1 MSFEAQEFE
10 GKVPAERWRVFCAVA
25 LPEEVRNRAAAHI
38 KTLREAAPKA
48 RASWPRVESLHVTL
62 KFLGELE
69 TARVDS
75 LSQAAARAAEGFE
88 KFELA
93 IEGAGAFPPRGMPR
107 VLWLGV
113 KDESGKL
120 ATLQQRLEE
129 ECAAAGFAR
138 ENRKAF
144 HPHLTIARLR
154 APANSERLAA
164 LHQELGFESAAFNVR
179 ELLVMRS
186 ELGPGGSRY
195 SEISRH
201 DLTGQ

>member
-1 MSFEAQEFE
+1 MSFEAQEPLE
-10 GKVPAERWRVFCAVA
+10 KVQAERWRVFCAVA
-25 LPEEVRNRAAAHI
+25 LPEEVRNRAAAHT
-38 KTLREAAPKA
+38 KTLREAAPKV
-48 RASWPRVESLHVTL
+48 RASWPRAESLHITL

-69 TARVDS
+69 TARIGS
-75 LSQAAARAAEGFE
+75 LSQAAARAAEGFQT
-88 KFELA
+88 FELA

-113 KDESGKL
+113 KDDSGKL

-129 ECAAAGFAR
+129 ECAAVGFAR
-138 ENRKAF
+138 ETRAF

-154 APANSERLAA
+154 APANSQRLAA
-164 LHQELGFESAAFNVR
+164 MHQEMGFERAAFNVN

-195 SEISRH
+195 TEISRH
-201 DLTGQ
+201 VF

>member
-1 MSFEAQEFE
+1 MSFKMREPEAIL
-10 GKVPAERWRVFCAVA
+10 PLERWRVFCAVA

-38 KTLREAAPKA
+38 KRLREAAPKA
-48 RASWPRVESLHVTL
+48 RASWPRAESLHITL

-69 TARVDS
+69 TARVNS
-75 LSQAAARAAEGFE
+75 LSQAAARAAEGFQ

-113 KDESGKL
+113 KDDSGKL

-138 ENRKAF
+138 ETRKAF

-154 APANSERLAA
+154 APANAQSLAT
-164 LHQELGFESAAFNVR
+164 LHQEIGFERAAFNVR
-179 ELLVMRS
+179 ELFVMRS

-195 SEISRH
+195 TEISKH
-201 DLTGQ
+201 VF

>member
-1 MSFEAQEFE
+1 MSFEAQEFQE
-10 GKVPAERWRVFCAVA
+10 MKAERWRVFCAVA
-25 LPEEVRNRAAAHI
+25 LPEEVRNRAAVHT
-38 KTLREAAPKA
+38 KTLREAAPKV
-48 RASWPRVESLHVTL
+48 RASWPRAESLHVTL
-62 KFLGELE
+62 KFLGEME
-69 TARVDS
+69 TARVNS

-113 KDESGKL
+113 RDESGKL
-120 ATLQQRLEE
+120 SMLHKRLEE
-129 ECAAAGFAR
+129 ECAFEGFAR
-138 ENRKAF
+138 ETRAF

-154 APANSERLAA
+154 APANSQSLAA
-164 LHQELGFESAAFNVR
+164 MHQEMGFERAAFNVN

-195 SEISRH
+195 TEISRH
-201 DLTGQ
+201 VF